1 MIGMLG
7 NTCPEA
13 SCAECSVGF
22 AARELRRRSAGAKQ
36 DFTCRLMANLMTSP
50 AEESP
55 NAFRGQMQ
63 RTECC
68 YTRLNSTVSR
78 GRSSLLSKTA
88 KSLANS
94 PQTHSILP
102 FFFRRRVRLFS
113 AGEALVRQSRP
124 AEYLRQEPRRV
135 QLGARAGRA
144 QAFPSR
150 FVRYCP
156 GCSLARAGGSRVRC
170 PLTTGLGEPRW
181 LATNV

>member
-1 MIGMLG
+1 MLG

-36 DFTCRLMANLMTSP
+36 DFRCRLMANLMTSP

-78 GRSSLLSKTA
+78 GRNSLLSKTA
-88 KSLANS
+88 QSLAN
-94 PQTHSILP
+94 HSAVFL
-102 FFFRRRVRLFS
+102 RRRVRLFS